1 MTFNEYLNRVR
12 VNKAKELL
20 RRRELRMTDISLAVG
35 YMRIR
40 VISQGVQTCGGDAAA
55 GIPGKNT
62 GLPEG
67 LTEGTKKQT
76 ELKAPSAFYN
86 TVYACGP
93 SCFVRCRQ

>member
-20 RRRELRMTDISLAVG
+20 RRRELRMTDISLLWG
-35 YMRIR
+35 MRIR
-40 VISQGVQTCGGDAAA
+40 VISQRCSNVWRGCCQA

-67 LTEGTKKQT
+67 LTEGNKKQT
-76 ELKAPSAFYN
+76 ELKAPSLFI
-86 TVYACGP
+86 
-93 SCFVRCRQ
+93 